1 MYKDLWKKN
10 FSAEQF
16 EMIWM
21 NTQFRKKNK
30 LKAID
35 YDIQW
40 AAREKENILTAWE
53 RLQEENR

>member
-1 MYKDLWKKN
+1 MDEY
-10 FSAEQF
+10 AIQE
-16 EMIWM
+16 
-21 NTQFRKKNK
+21 KNK

-40 AAREKENILTAWE
+40 AAQEKENILTAWE